1 MNILRIVS
9 DLFFNL
15 IQFAGLDTFLIFFGK
30 DINKS
35 RLNKARIIYICI
47 YIIWSIVPYVPF
59 EFILGILLDMA
70 YIFLLSKSST
80 IHKFFLLCLYNILWF
95 AFINITALIHSFILR
110 DLSVM
115 LVNEQYDT
123 YKKLACSAIA
133 YVLFFLFLNTIYKK
147 KSFSNNKVRII
158 FNLMMCLSIAALS
171 ASNMIFES
179 TILSTENAYV
189 LLLFLLILVVIICM
203 FAYQKMLSIME
214 ENTLSQIELE
224 KSKLRSDYYYQVE
237 NNLKNLSMLRHDFKN
252 HLIIIDNYNQTGQT
266 KELDLYIKNLT
277 SELQKTSTIQ
287 TPSVTLSSIINAKK
301 ELSDA
306 INVEFIFEQR
316 FEKIFFED
324 FHLITIFS
332 NILDNAIT
340 AAAKIN
346 NGYVKLSIL
355 QVDSFL
361 NILCENNH
369 AEHILK
375 RDGLFLTTKSEE
387 KEFHGLGLTSVRRS
401 VDTLHGSMDITY
413 TENIFNVQIQIPN
426 Y

>member
-1 MNILRIVS
+1 MNILRILT

-15 IQFAGLDTFLIFFGK
+15 IQLAGLDTFLILEGK
-30 DINKS
+30 DINKPH
-35 RLNKARIIYICI
+35 LNKTRIIYVCI
-47 YIIWSIVPYVPF
+47 YIIWSIVPSVPF
-59 EFILGILLDMA
+59 DFLLGIVLDVIYIVLLT
-70 YIFLLSKSST
+70 KCST
-80 IHKFFLLCLYNILWF
+80 IHKFYLFFLYNILWF
-95 AFINITALIHSFILR
+95 AFINITALIHSLIIR

-115 LVNEQYDT
+115 LVNEQYYT
-123 YKKLACSAIA
+123 YKRLTCNAIA
-133 YVLFFLFLNTIYKK
+133 YVLFCLFLNTIYKK
-147 KSFSNNKVRII
+147 KSFSNSKVRII
-158 FNLMMCLSIAALS
+158 FNLMMCLSIVALS

-179 TILSTENAYV
+179 TVLSTENAYV
-189 LLLFLLILVVIICM
+189 LLLFLLILVIIICM
-203 FAYQKMLSIME
+203 FAYKKMLSIME
-214 ENTLSQIELE
+214 ENTLSQIELAKNE
-224 KSKLRSDYYYQVE
+224 LRSDYYYEIE
-237 NNLKNLSMLRHDFKN
+237 NNLKNLSILRHDFKN

-277 SELQKTSTIQ
+277 LELQKTSTIQ
-287 TPSVTLSSIINAKK
+287 TPSVTLSSIINVKK

-306 INVEFIFEQR
+306 KNIEFTFEQR
-316 FEKIFFED
+316 FNKIFFED

-340 AAAKIN
+340 AASKLN

-355 QVDSFL
+355 QIDSFL

-375 RDGLFLTTKSEE
+375 RDGVFMTTKSEQ

-413 TENIFNVQIQIPN
+413 TENNFNVQIQIPN